1 MFKSLFFRKSIP
13 FSQFLCLIGGSLL
26 PLTSMASADTPD
38 LENGKKKSAEI
49 TAGPSSEETIIVK
62 ARKRE
67 QMQVTSGGQL
77 GALGQKKGLDVPFNI
92 RSYNSSLVD
101 NQQSQTLG
109 QVLQN
114 DPAVRTTYGYG
125 NFSELFIIRGF
136 PVYGDDVAINGL
148 YGIVPRQLVSP
159 QPYGQI
165 QLLNGASAFLN
176 GAAPGGTSIG
186 GTINLLFKHAEPTP
200 ITRLTGDYTGT
211 GMGGGALDIGRRFG
225 RDKQFGVRLNVAG
238 MSGQTSIDHER
249 RHSTIVSFDTDW
261 HDDKTRIT
269 LDMNYQNQGVQWGRP
284 SVMLPAGGKVPHPVK
299 PSHNFGQPWSYNELN
314 YISGMLN
321 IEHDLTDNIMLYGAF
336 GGLGGDEAGD
346 YSTFTLKNAATGAG
360 TTGAMYV
367 PYIQTNE
374 STRAGMRGHFKTG
387 PLKHEINLGG
397 SGLWEETDT
406 AWSMG
411 AATPSNIYHPSY
423 VERPN
428 HSMSG
433 GDIKNPKRHATERLY
448 SLYFSDTVSVFNG
461 RVALTGGFRYQNI
474 MTNGYDYTTLAKSQH
489 YDKDAITPIVG
500 LVVHT
505 TRHTSLYFN
514 RIEGIAPGPQAPSNA
529 VNAGQIFSPY
539 RTVQYEIGAK
549 YDMGRLS
556 ASLAFFRMSQ
566 PNAYSMPYGDTGATI
581 YTTNGRQRNQGI
593 EFNLDGEIMKGLRF
607 NGGTSITQ
615 AVQRRTA
622 GNKYDGN
629 KAIGVAGYT
638 INGNLEYDVPMVK
651 GLTLTGRVT
660 HTGHQYAD
668 NANNAKVPNWTSF
681 DVGGRYVFMLEKHP
695 MTIRLSVDNL
705 ANTRYWASA
714 YGGYLTEGLPRTF
727 KFSVTTDL

>member
-1 MFKSLFFRKSIP
+1 MSNHLPVQKARFSFRS
-13 FSQFLCLIGGSLL
+13 LCLIGGSVLSFS
-26 PLTSMASADTPD
+26 TMAIAEESKPED
-38 LENGKKKSAEI
+38 EKKKPA
-49 TAGPSSEETIIVK
+49 AAAPSSEETIIVK
-62 ARKRE
+62 AQKRE
-67 QMQVTSGGQL
+67 QMLVSSGGQL
-77 GALGQKKGLDVPFNI
+77 GVLGEKKGLDVPFNI

-101 NQQSQTLG
+101 NQQSQSLG

-148 YGIVPRQLVSP
+148 YGIVPRQIVSP
-159 QPYGQI
+159 QPYGKI

-186 GTINLLFKHAEPTP
+186 GTINLLFKHAESTP
-200 ITRLTGDYTGT
+200 ITRITGDYTGT

-225 RDKQFGVRLNVAG
+225 EGKQFGMRLNVAG
-238 MSGQTSIDHER
+238 MSGQTSIDHEK
-249 RHSTIVSFDTDW
+249 RHSTIVSYDTDW

-284 SVMLPAGGKVPHPVK
+284 SVMLGAGTTKVPHPVK

-346 YSTFTLKNAATGAG
+346 YSTFTMKNAATGAG

-374 STRAGMRGHFKTG
+374 STRAGMRGHFDTG
-387 PLKHEINLGG
+387 PVKHEINLGG
-397 SGLWEETDT
+397 SALWEDVDT

-411 AATPSNIYHPSY
+411 KATPSNIYNPHY
-423 VERPN
+423 VEKPD
-428 HSMSG
+428 HYLSG
-433 GDIKNPKRHATERLY
+433 GNINNPKRRSAERLY
-448 SLYFSDTVSVFNG
+448 SLYFSDTMSFLKG

-474 MTNGYDYTTLAKSQH
+474 MTREFDYKTLARDQH
-489 YDKDAITPIVG
+489 YDRDAITPVVG

-514 RIEGIAPGPQAPSNA
+514 RIEGIAPGPQAPSSA
-529 VNAGQIFSPY
+529 INAGQLFSPY

-549 YDMGRLS
+549 YDIGKLS
-556 ASLAFFRMSQ
+556 ASLAFYRMSQ
-566 PNAYSMPYGDTGATI
+566 PNAYSTPYGTTGTTI
-581 YTTNGRQRNQGI
+581 FSTDGRQRNQGI
-593 EFNLDGEIMKGLRF
+593 EFNLDGEIVKGLRF
-607 NGGTSITQ
+607 NGGTSITD

-622 GNKYDGN
+622 KGLYDGN
-629 KAIGVAGYT
+629 KAIGVAAYT
-638 INGNLEYDVPMVK
+638 INGNLEYDIPRVK

-668 NANNAKVPNWTSF
+668 NANMAKVASWTSF
-681 DVGGRYVFMLEKHP
+681 DLGGRYVFMLEKHP
-695 MTIRLSVDNL
+695 MTLRLSVENL

-714 YGGYLTEGLPRTF
+714 YGGYLTEGMPRTF